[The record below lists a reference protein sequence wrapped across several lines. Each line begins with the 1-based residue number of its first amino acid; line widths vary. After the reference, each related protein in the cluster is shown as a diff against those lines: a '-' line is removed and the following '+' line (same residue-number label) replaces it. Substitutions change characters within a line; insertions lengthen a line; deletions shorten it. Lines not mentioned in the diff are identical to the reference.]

1 VGTSIPIIKNKVA
14 FNVQYDF
21 EKNNGTA
28 NFTSQDF
35 TAAQTALGINNG
47 NIDIAPWDDYTRQN
61 ISAMVS
67 YGFNKNITFVFGY
80 LYSQFRLNDGQLNG
94 YVYVPSSSVNL
105 TGAYTDQNYNANVYY
120 VKVYYRF

>member
-1 VGTSIPIIKNKVA
+1 MGTSIPIIKDKLA

-67 YGFNKNITFVFGY
+67 YGLTRT
-80 LYSQFRLNDGQLNG
+80 S
-94 YVYVPSSSVNL
+94 PSSSAIS
-105 TGAYTDQNYNANVYY
+105 TASSG
-120 VKVYYRF
+120 